1 MAVSIDSRPT
11 VFGNK
16 IVVTGTYAAAD
27 TSIDL
32 SSMMSSIDMATATP
46 TAPIAP
52 QVLSPGGAAD
62 ATVGAVPFTFG
73 EFATVNG
80 TTITVN
86 TPGAAQATIG
96 GTFMAIGNRG

>member
-46 TAPIAP
+46 DW
-52 QVLSPGGAAD
+52 S
-62 ATVGAVPFTFG
+62 
-73 EFATVNG
+73 
-80 TTITVN
+80 
-86 TPGAAQATIG
+86 
-96 GTFMAIGNRG
+96 